1 MQVDTGH
8 GGFALAEWAGK
19 ADRIL
24 LKTGRGPVLVAD
36 PWEPGT
42 S

>member
-8 GGFALAEWAGK
+8 GGFALAEWAGN
-19 ADRIL
+19 ADRVL
-24 LKTGRGPVLVAD
+24 LKTGRGPLLVSD
-36 PWEPGT
+36 PWVDDA